1 MVFDPVAAPRER
13 ESFMRWYEDQTTWG
27 ESHSYDDYRVCSP
40 ALQRWFLDM
49 VETFPPMNGPLASKD
64 YDSFVTDHCCGNSV
78 IYSAFAWSVADTAR
92 RTMRELAIKHGLG
105 FYDVSGDPG
114 EILFPDDETAS
125 NQRLERP

>member
-1 MVFDPVAAPRER
+1 
-13 ESFMRWYEDQTTWG
+13 MRWYEVQTAWG
-27 ESHSYDDYRVCSP
+27 NDTCDDYRLCSP
-40 ALQRWFLDM
+40 ALQLWFLEM
-49 VETFPPMNGPLASKD
+49 IETFPPMNGPIASKD
-64 YDSFVTDHCCGNSV
+64 YDSFVTDYCCGKSV

-92 RTMRELAIKHGLG
+92 RETRGLAIKHRIG